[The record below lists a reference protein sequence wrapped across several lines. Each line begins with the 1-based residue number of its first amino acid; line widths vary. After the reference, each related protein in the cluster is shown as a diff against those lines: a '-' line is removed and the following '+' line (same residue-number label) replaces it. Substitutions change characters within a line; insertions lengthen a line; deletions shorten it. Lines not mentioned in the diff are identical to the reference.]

1 MSTTP
6 RSVSAIV
13 LAFSSEPLLEA
24 CVGALLSSSGVEV
37 EVILVDNGCTDGAV
51 DRLRARDGLVVIE
64 PGRNLG
70 FAGGCNAG
78 AAKATGDVIA
88 LINNDAVAEP
98 GALAALAAVAVRP
111 QVGIATASLRLSD
124 SPELLNSA
132 GNALHFLGFSWV
144 GHYRERAAEHQ
155 EEEVVTSATG
165 AAMAIRRDLWEALG
179 GFEERYFAYH
189 EDAELSLRCRQRGL
203 EVVYVPQAVVLHRHE
218 FARNPS
224 KYYLMER
231 NRLILVFTS
240 FGASTLVAI
249 APALMLAEFGL
260 LAVAVLQGWGRQKVA
275 GWWWVL
281 HNFKWIRSRRSQL
294 QHERTVG
301 DRDLA
306 GLWSDRFDTPLKP
319 LPAILRPLDGAL
331 AAYWSLARRL
341 I

>member
-1 MSTTP
+1 MTAMAP
-6 RSVSAIV
+6 RVSAIV
-13 LAFSSEPLLEA
+13 LAYRSEPLLEA

-51 DRLRARDGLVVIE
+51 ERLRALDGLTVIA

-78 AAKATGDVIA
+78 AAQVTGDVIA
-88 LINNDAVAEP
+88 LINGDAVVES
-98 GALAALAAVAVRP
+98 GAISALAAVAIRP
-111 QVGIATASLRLSD
+111 KVGIATASLRLAD

-132 GNALHFLGFSWV
+132 GNELHFLGFSWA
-144 GHYRERAAEHQ
+144 GHFSERAADHQ
-155 EEEVVTSATG
+155 KEVEVASASG
-165 AAMAIRRDLWEALG
+165 AAMAMRRDLWEALG

-203 EVVYVPQAVVLHRHE
+203 EIVFVPQAVVLHRYE

-231 NRLILVFTS
+231 NRLILVFTL
-240 FGASTLVAI
+240 FGAPTLVAI
-249 APALMLAEFGL
+249 APALLLAEMGL
-260 LAVAVLQGWGRQKVA
+260 LAVALLEGWGRQKVA

-281 HNFKWIRSRRSQL
+281 RNFRWIRSRRWQL
-294 QHERTVG
+294 QQERTVG

-331 AAYWSLARRL
+331 AAYWSVARRL